1 MEQVWAGADALVLL
15 TEWTCYRGLGLAVM
29 AEAMSGRA
37 LIDLRNVYEQYV
49 AEGVGWFISRLG
61 VDGG

>member
-1 MEQVWAGADALVLL
+1 MLL